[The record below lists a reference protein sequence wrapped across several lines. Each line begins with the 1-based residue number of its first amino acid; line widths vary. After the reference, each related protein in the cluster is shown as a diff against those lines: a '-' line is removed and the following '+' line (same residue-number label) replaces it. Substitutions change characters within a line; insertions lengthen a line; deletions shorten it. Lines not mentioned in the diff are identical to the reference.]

1 MRTWSWGLMALTLL
15 APATVLSQQPPP
27 QDNATREGLR
37 RQIEDRFAARV
48 QEELGL
54 NDDQAAKMRVTAST
68 YFAKRRTLED
78 NERKLRQALA
88 GQLRPGV
95 AANQDSVSKLIESM
109 LQIREKYLQTFREE
123 LKDQSTYL
131 NPVQRAQYFMMRE
144 KLLQRI
150 RQARDNPDH
159 KGRGGDQ
166 PDGGGPPDQP

>member
-1 MRTWSWGLMALTLL
+1 MRTWSWGFVVLTLV
-15 APATVLSQQPPP
+15 APAAVLSQQPTP
-27 QDNATREGLR
+27 QDDATREGIR

-54 NDDQAAKMRVTAST
+54 TDDQAARMRVTAST
-68 YFAKRRTLED
+68 YFAKRRTLEQ

-95 AANQDSVSKLIESM
+95 AANQDSVSRLIESM

-123 LKDQSTYL
+123 LKDQSAYL

-144 KLLQRI
+144 KLLERI
-150 RQARDNPDH
+150 RQARDKGPDGR
-159 KGRGGDQ
+159 GRGGDR
-166 PDGGGPPDQP
+166 PDGGPPDQP